1 MPQSQPR
8 KLFAESD
15 AAEPSLKP
23 AFADFLIQ
31 EHQHRVLPRLELL
44 WDYYRND
51 MTEGSEAEAAGRT
64 YRLAQERGLP
74 ARLTRPPALPSV
86 NQLRRREIVI
96 ENDIAW
102 RIHALVDF
110 MFSRPFTLQSLAKD
124 SKRAWLLET
133 FLRQVFDAAGG
144 IAFFQDLALLG
155 SIYGHVDVL
164 LRTDAVR
171 SIDSIHRILSTN
183 NANHPGGSASAPR
196 PQPREPGATSPLPSL
211 GANARGGAASFDMHA
226 LESAL
231 MRLARLFVLEV
242 IEAPRAIPVLHPADY
257 RKLDAYVLHYRQ
269 ALNQV
274 DDTGLLG
281 RLRDRVLGRS
291 VDAKRRASVEC
302 TEVWTAD
309 ESRHYLGVQGSR
321 RLVAQAGNAIGR
333 VPVVHIQNLPQP
345 FFYEGLSDVEP
356 LVPLQDE
363 LNTRL
368 SDRANR
374 VTFQSF
380 KMYLGKGIEDF
391 LDRPVGP
398 GQMWATDNL
407 DATIEAFGGDA
418 ACPSEEA
425 HILEIREAMDKASAV
440 TPVAAGVIRDRVGNL
455 TSENALRVTLM
466 GMLSRTEKKRIT
478 YGRGIEQICE
488 LILHAADAL
497 GVLPNEPHERGVRLD
512 WPNPLPENETD
523 RLQSALM
530 KLKLGVPRGQILAE
544 LGYDECPVE

>member
-1 MPQSQPR
+1 MPHPSTRQPNDAR
-8 KLFAESD
+8 NRD
-15 AAEPSLKP
+15 AAPGTLDP
-23 AFADFLIQ
+23 DFADFLVH
-31 EHQHRVLPRLELL
+31 EHQHHVLPRLEML

-51 MTEGSEAEAAGRT
+51 LTDDADDTAAGRT

-74 ARLTRPPALPSV
+74 ARLTHPPALPSV

-110 MFSRPFTLQSLAKD
+110 MFSRPFALQSMAKD
-124 SKRAWLLET
+124 AKRAWLLET

-144 IAFFQDLALLG
+144 IAFFRNLALLG
-155 SIYGHVDVL
+155 SLHGHADGL
-164 LRTDAVR
+164 LRTEAERSVDA
-171 SIDSIHRILSTN
+171 IHQLLPK
-183 NANHPGGSASAPR
+183 HPGGSASAPR
-196 PQPREPGATSPLPSL
+196 RTPREPGATSPLPSP
-211 GANARGGAASFDMHA
+211 GATHGGGAASFDMNA
-226 LESAL
+226 LEPAL

-242 IEAPRAIPVLHPADY
+242 IEAPRAIPVLNPADY
-257 RKLDAYVLHYRQ
+257 RRLNGYVVHYRQ

-274 DDTGLLG
+274 DDSGLLG

-291 VDAKRRASVEC
+291 VEAKRRATVEC

-309 ESRHYLGVQGSR
+309 ESRQYFSSHGSR
-321 RLVAQAGNAIGR
+321 RLVDQATNRLSRI
-333 VPVVHIQNLPQP
+333 PVVHIQNLPQP
-345 FFYEGLSDVEP
+345 FFYEGLSEVEP

-380 KMYLGKGIEDF
+380 KMYLGKGIEGF

-418 ACPSEEA
+418 ECPSEEA
-425 HILEIREAMDKASAV
+425 HIQEVREAMDKASAV

-466 GMLSRTEKKRIT
+466 GMLSRTEKKRVT
-478 YGRGIEQICE
+478 YGRGIEQMCE
-488 LILHAADAL
+488 LVLHAADVL
-497 GVLPNEPHERGVRLD
+497 SVLPNDPHERGVRID
-512 WPNPLPENETD
+512 WPSPLPENEAQ
-523 RLQSALM
+523 RLSNALL
-530 KLKLGVPRGQILAE
+530 KQKLGVPSGQILAE